1 MRSALLSSGGLALST
16 LPDPS
21 PPPGGLLIALRAC
34 GVCGTDLEKVRG
46 GYRATGRIGHEPAGV
61 VRQVGEGV
69 EGFRPGDRVFAHHH
83 VPCYA
88 CDVCRAGA
96 YTFCPT
102 FQSTNLD
109 PGGFSELFTVSR
121 AHLDRGAVLPLP
133 GTVSDEEGTFVE
145 PLGCCLEA
153 IAEGGPVEGRRVLIV
168 GLGPIGQMYLRL
180 LRAFGASW
188 IGAADLSPRRR
199 ALGERGG
206 ADETFDPRDPA
217 NLRERTLRATR
228 GLGPDLVVVATGAPA
243 AIADA
248 CRIVRRG
255 GTVNLFGLP
264 EKDRVLDVE
273 LQDLYLRGV
282 RLLPT
287 YATTETGTSRALGL
301 LAAGRVKV
309 SDLVT
314 HRFPLEQVTE
324 AFAVAA
330 RTEEAVKVLVTAS
343 H

>member
-1 MRSALLSSGGLALST
+1 MRSALLTSEGLSLAS

-21 PPPGGLLIALRAC
+21 PPQGGLLVALRAC

-61 VRQVGEGV
+61 VREVGEGV
-69 EGFRPGDRVFAHHH
+69 EGLHPGDRVFAHHH

-88 CDVCRAGA
+88 CEVCRAGA
-96 YTFCPT
+96 FTFCPT

-133 GTVSDEEGTFVE
+133 EQVSDEEGTFVE

-153 IAEGGPVEGRRVLIV
+153 IAAVGPVEGRRVLV
-168 GLGPIGQMYLRL
+168 LGLGPIGQMYLRL
-180 LRAFGASW
+180 LRTFGASW
-188 IGAADLSPRRR
+188 VGAADLSPVRR
-199 ALGERGG
+199 ALGEGGG
-206 ADETFDPRDPA
+206 ADETLDPRDPA
-217 NLRERTLRATR
+217 RLKERVLRATH
-228 GLGPDLVVVATGAPA
+228 GTGPDLVVVATGAPS
-243 AIADA
+243 AIAEA
-248 CRIVRRG
+248 CRLVRRG

-264 EKDRVLDVE
+264 EKGRSLEAE
-273 LQDLYLRGV
+273 LQDLYLRGI
-282 RLLPT
+282 RLVPT
-287 YATTETGTSRALGL
+287 YATTETGTSRALAL

-314 HRFPLEQVTE
+314 HRFPLERIGE
-324 AFAVAA
+324 AFSMAA

-343 H
+343 R